1 MYEILE
7 ARKKV
12 ESVLSLS
19 LKAAQNSAGGEG
31 SGDL

>member
-7 ARKKV
+7 ARERV
-12 ESVLSLS
+12 ESVVALS
-19 LKAAQNSAGGEG
+19 LKAARDSAGGEG